1 MVFDKDH
8 DGKDSNEG
16 EDYSDYEPSDSLF
29 VVDTPSVAENIRDP
43 LQSRITNMFRFFS
56 KTKQDQKE
64 EGSSQNDTPTAA
76 TSTVTKLGGD
86 GHKSG
91 YTTSKGKQNVHTIGT
106 SSSLTQSDHSN
117 LDSAS
122 VTHIGEK
129 VSPSCLGTW
138 YSACG
143 TSLQFM
149 VFYFCHL
156 LRLAD
161 PSIVTFMQTSEYDNS
176 YHSNSL
182 KKESISDTIARNI
195 GIRSN
200 NETNTRID
208 DHRREVSQ

>member
-16 EDYSDYEPSDSLF
+16 EDYSDYEPADSLS

-64 EGSSQNDTPTAA
+64 EGSSQNDTPTAN
-76 TSTVTKLGGD
+76 TSTVTTTVAKLGVD

-138 YSACG
+138 YYVVLLYSSWCS
-143 TSLQFM
+143 TFVTYYVWLI
-149 VFYFCHL
+149 HL
-156 LRLAD
+156 L
-161 PSIVTFMQTSEYDNS
+161 
-176 YHSNSL
+176 
-182 KKESISDTIARNI
+182 
-195 GIRSN
+195 
-200 NETNTRID
+200 
-208 DHRREVSQ
+208 

>member
-16 EDYSDYEPSDSLF
+16 EDYSDYEPADSLS

-76 TSTVTKLGGD
+76 TSTVTTTVAKLGGD

-122 VTHIGEK
+122 VTRIGEK

-138 YSACG
+138 YSVVLLYSSWCS
-143 TSLQFM
+143 TFVTYYVWLI
-149 VFYFCHL
+149 HL
-156 LRLAD
+156 L
-161 PSIVTFMQTSEYDNS
+161 
-176 YHSNSL
+176 
-182 KKESISDTIARNI
+182 
-195 GIRSN
+195 
-200 NETNTRID
+200 
-208 DHRREVSQ
+208 

>member
-8 DGKDSNEG
+8 DHVKDSNEG
-16 EDYSDYEPSDSLF
+16 EDYSDYEPADSLF

-64 EGSSQNDTPTAA
+64 EGSSQNDTPTAN
-76 TSTVTKLGGD
+76 TSTVTTTVAKLGGD

-122 VTHIGEK
+122 VTRIGEK

-138 YSACG
+138 YSVVLLYSSWCS
-143 TSLQFM
+143 TFVTYYVWLI
-149 VFYFCHL
+149 HL
-156 LRLAD
+156 L
-161 PSIVTFMQTSEYDNS
+161 
-176 YHSNSL
+176 
-182 KKESISDTIARNI
+182 
-195 GIRSN
+195 
-200 NETNTRID
+200 
-208 DHRREVSQ
+208 